1 MASRAA
7 VLGGSQPHQLS
18 PIDFEDKSGP
28 DGSRNGD
35 FLGHILWG
43 TWGGGPQDLHVP
55 LLAFLLSEIKRILAR
70 QSMSA
75 GSPISL

>member
-28 DGSRNGD
+28 DGPRNGD

-43 TWGGGPQDLHVP
+43 TWEAP
-55 LLAFLLSEIKRILAR
+55 RIC
-70 QSMSA
+70 MSRCWRFFCQR
-75 GSPISL
+75 